1 MLILDFNQTMIA
13 NIAVHLSQNP
23 GEQIDLP
30 TVRRMVLRT
39 IRAHRNRFNTWG
51 ELVIAADS
59 DKYWRKGVFE
69 HYKAKRPAQAAKAG
83 RNMQDFHN
91 CINTI
96 RDEIRDNFPYRV
108 ICVEGAEADDVIAS
122 LVSWYADFDSI
133 MIVSAD
139 HDFIQLQK
147 HENVKQY
154 DPIRK
159 HMITHDD
166 PHAYLCEHILRG
178 DPGDGVPNIL
188 SPADCFVTGVR
199 QTPMTSKKLLDYMST
214 LIFSDTVLARY
225 EQNKQLIDLK
235 KIPKELDE
243 QIIFSFAEQV
253 NKRSDRVMPYMIK
266 NNLGSLMQS
275 INDFI

>member
-13 NIAVHLSQNP
+13 NIAVHLSQNS
-23 GEQIDLP
+23 GELIDLP
-30 TVRRMVLRT
+30 TVRHMVLRT
-39 IRAHRNRFNTWG
+39 VRSHRNRFSSYG
-51 ELVIAADS
+51 EMVIAADS

-69 HYKAKRPAQAAKAG
+69 HYKAKRPAQAAKSG
-83 RNMQDFHN
+83 RDMQDIYN

-108 ICVEGAEADDVIAS
+108 ICVEGAEADDVVAS

-166 PHAYLCEHILRG
+166 PNAYLCEHILRG

-214 LIFSDTVLARY
+214 LIFSDTVFARY
-225 EQNKQLIDLK
+225 EQNEQLIDLK
-235 KIPKELDE
+235 KIPKELEE
-243 QIIFSFAEQV
+243 QIIFSFAEQA

-266 NNLGSLMQS
+266 NNLRSLMQS
-275 INDFI
+275 INDFL